1 MPHVLFSGAG
11 LAVGLEVVTGTGA
24 LVGLAV
30 GLEVVTG
37 TGALVG
43 LAVLFPASHVS
54 EPMVN
59 LVI

>member
-1 MPHVLFSGAG
+1 MPHVLFSGA
-11 LAVGLEVVTGTGA
+11 
-24 LVGLAV
+24 GLAV